1 MNSNSNTNT
10 NQDDIQPQVLSN
22 EESQQQSQQPQ
33 TTIKFDESQNKEM
46 KEYQVQH
53 NEKYSQKPLT
63 RQSTG
68 TSSMDFDT
76 KSVRSLMIHKMNL
89 VKRRRKSIDET
100 ERVEGPP
107 YHTMDLDTVQQ
118 LLKSDLEDGLHES
131 EIEERRSQSRFNEM
145 EGEGGVS
152 PVKLLIKQFTNIMVL
167 ILLIA
172 MVVSFVFKDYIEGA
186 VIAAIMMLN
195 AFVGFMQEF
204 KAEKTMDS
212 LRQMASPTSQVIR
225 DGHQKTIP
233 TRELVPGDVVILKSG
248 DVVGA
253 DCRVIE

>member
-1 MNSNSNTNT
+1 MNSNTT
-10 NQDDIQPQVLSN
+10 NQENQGQNQDEIQHQVNNNNNNNHN
-22 EESQQQSQQPQ
+22 EEQTQQQ
-33 TTIKFDESQNKEM
+33 TTIKFDETQNKEM
-46 KEYQVQH
+46 KEYQFQH

-76 KSVRSLMIHKMNL
+76 KSVRSVLMHKMNL
-89 VKRRRKSIDET
+89 VKRRRQSIDET

-118 LLKSDLEDGLHES
+118 LLKSDLQDGLPES
-131 EIEERRSQSRFNEM
+131 VIDERRSESRYNEM

-172 MVVSFVFKDYIEGA
+172 MVSYFLFLFFNDDLCIF
-186 VIAAIMMLN
+186 I
-195 AFVGFMQEF
+195 
-204 KAEKTMDS
+204 
-212 LRQMASPTSQVIR
+212 
-225 DGHQKTIP
+225 
-233 TRELVPGDVVILKSG
+233 
-248 DVVGA
+248 
-253 DCRVIE
+253 

>member
-1 MNSNSNTNT
+1 MDSNSNTNR
-10 NQDDIQPQVLSN
+10 NQDEIQPQILNN

-89 VKRRRKSIDET
+89 VKRRRKSIDES
-100 ERVEGPP
+100 ERIEGPP

-131 EIEERRSQSRFNEM
+131 EIDERRSQSRYNEM

-172 MVVSFVFKDYIEGA
+172 MVSFSDKLPLHTD
-186 VIAAIMMLN
+186 
-195 AFVGFMQEF
+195 
-204 KAEKTMDS
+204 D
-212 LRQMASPTSQVIR
+212 
-225 DGHQKTIP
+225 
-233 TRELVPGDVVILKSG
+233 
-248 DVVGA
+248 
-253 DCRVIE
+253 